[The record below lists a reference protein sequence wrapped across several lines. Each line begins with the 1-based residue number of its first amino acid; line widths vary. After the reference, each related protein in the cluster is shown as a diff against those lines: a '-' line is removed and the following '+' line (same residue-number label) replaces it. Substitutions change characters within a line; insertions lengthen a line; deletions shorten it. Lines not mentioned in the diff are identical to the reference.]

1 MLKKFNDVAKD
12 LCLSRNG
19 LKNRIKTDPTFPRP
33 IRFGD
38 NEKCHLYFKVTDLQT
53 WLDSVQP
60 IEELN

>member
-19 LKNRIKTDPTFPRP
+19 LKNHIKTDPTFPRP

-38 NEKCHLYFKVTDLQT
+38 NEKCHLYFKAAEIEA
-53 WLDSVQP
+53 WLDNIKP
-60 IEELN
+60 ISDK